1 MLPLKVDFMNKTRNR
16 PYRLRLILETKF
28 KLEYFKTSVE
38 FVSISLKYFD
48 HIMNIDTKIDFGYV

>member
-1 MLPLKVDFMNKTRNR
+1 MNKTRNR

-38 FVSISLKYFD
+38 FVSISQKYVV
-48 HIMNIDTKIDFGYV
+48 HIINIDTKIDFGYI